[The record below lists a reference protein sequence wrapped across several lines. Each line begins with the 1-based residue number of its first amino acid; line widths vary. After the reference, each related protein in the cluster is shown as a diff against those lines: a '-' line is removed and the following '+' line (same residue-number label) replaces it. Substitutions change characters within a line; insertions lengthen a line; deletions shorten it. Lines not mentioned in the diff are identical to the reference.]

1 MSSFNKG
8 VIKSSNV
15 KVVEKVLH
23 REHPLGRKADF
34 QTNPLIAEARIDVG
48 ELARL
53 QKAEWEE
60 KLRQAK
66 QESYDQGFAA
76 GVNRGTALQKEE
88 TVRAVAAV
96 NDLMT
101 QLTGLRREIMEKAEQ
116 QILRLAFAIAEK
128 VIHQEVCQDGMVA
141 ASVLRDAVKSVTDRD
156 GMKVRLNPQDFRC
169 IMEIKDEILREMD
182 GVKNIVFEEDPGIK
196 SGGVIVETLF
206 GEVDARLEQQLQEI
220 KAGFGLA

>member
-1 MSSFNKG
+1 MSSSKG

-23 REHPLGRKADF
+23 REHTPGKKVDF
-34 QTNPLIAEARIDVG
+34 QTNPLIVEARKDVG
-48 ELARL
+48 EMARL

-76 GVNRGTALQKEE
+76 GVNKGKTLQKEE
-88 TVRAVAAV
+88 AGRAITAV
-96 NDLMT
+96 NDLMN
-101 QLTGLRREIMEKAEQ
+101 QLTGLRQGIVEKAEQ
-116 QILRLAFAIAEK
+116 QILHLAIAIAEK
-128 VIHQEVCQDGMVA
+128 VIHQEVRQDGTVV
-141 ASVLRDAVKSVTDRD
+141 ASVLREAVKSVADRD
-156 GMKVRLNPQDFRC
+156 GMKVHLNPQDFHY
-169 IMEIKDEILREMD
+169 IMEIKDEILKEMD

-196 SGGVIVETLF
+196 PGGVMVETLF
-206 GEVDARLEQQLQEI
+206 GEVDARLEQQFQEI